1 MFLKYLLLTFFT
13 FWGAIS
19 LHANDSCTS
28 PTATIT
34 LNDTLTGQNIQYPYI
49 SGDASSGKALYY
61 KIILTQNGQLQ
72 LRTQTDSTHA
82 SDTVNTYGQLMD
94 STCAL
99 LTTDTQT
106 ASDPRYFTIDQN
118 LSAGTY
124 YLRVYNEVVIND
136 SDPSLAKGYFQL
148 YNSFTAALAETG
160 SYIWRS
166 TTPSGY
172 TVTSGEDIVFH
183 VYLKNTGTS
192 SLTSATITIPD
203 FSNLTYIGTENDS
216 EWSCTK
222 NSTNLSCTLNRAPLA
237 HMELSSF
244 DIRYHAPYSSNDIT
258 ESNQASANVTYANGT
273 SETKYDTKNVLIK
286 KITPSI
292 KITKTASQS
301 SVIQGD
307 SFDYTLTVKNN
318 GTIDADSI
326 SVSDTV
332 PSAYT
337 VTGVSD
343 GDFSC
348 NVSGQQIDCTLPGT
362 LYPNGAEDL
371 TIHVTATGSSGAINT
386 ASVSAVTA
394 IQNVSDNDYLQVDI
408 VPQTY
413 ELSLLH
419 SIDTSELI
427 QGHTTYYYFSI
438 RNTGNMD
445 LSHVTLT
452 DTIPSQLSIVNI
464 TAPADWDCSASDTT
478 NNQLSCT
485 LPAVLAPGDVKYVSV
500 KVKGETTGTGIV
512 NSATATADSAATKN
526 ADTTLDIVA
535 PQPSIDLEKSAPSSV
550 KSLKTFYYTFTAENS
565 GTETLSNITLTDTF
579 DAQLTL
585 PADWNDAVPASW
597 HCNKSGNTLTCTY
610 MSTLAP
616 GDTTQ
621 ILDIKVKAP
630 YTTTDTLIS
639 NTAQVD
645 ANYTTSATVSDT
657 DNADVTISRIVTGVA
672 LVKSVSPSN
681 VHAGDT
687 FAYTVRASNSGTVE
701 ENNVTIIDDLP
712 AELGDSFT
720 VNAGTFD
727 CSASHGRHV
736 ECTLASLAEN
746 ANSAITITFTAPVVS
761 STTTVRND
769 ANVSA
774 HITAEG
780 NTDET
785 VTSTGYADV
794 TIEPPLSVLSVSKTA
809 SQTTVLEKDIF
820 TYTVSVSNNGLG
832 MEDNI
837 TITDVI
843 PSDLTIQSIDS
854 GSWSCLQNHQ
864 KVDCLLS
871 SLAPGSDA
879 DPVKI
884 TVQAPNNI
892 TTDKTVTNTATVKS
906 VQNST
911 GVSDTADV
919 QLLSNYSAI
928 NLHLISS
935 PSSVFAGD
943 PYSYSIKVTNN
954 SGRDI
959 ATVTLT
965 DTLPNDVVYDHT
977 DNNGWNCNYTESNR
991 TLSCDNNGTAF
1002 PPGDHTITLYVKAPN
1017 YETNVTNTVF
1027 MKSSI
1032 ITQDRNASTV
1042 TYVRG
1047 RDTHL
1052 QFSKALASKNPV
1064 KMNEPYSYIFEVTNL
1079 ADTPDSDV
1087 NATDLNVTILLDQN
1101 ETKQALHATGWTCT
1115 GDQNITCTLPWLAQH
1130 EVSPQI
1136 VIDVVSP
1143 SYGQRITNVSAKA
1156 SESRHDL
1163 NTTLITTVKE
1173 IVQADAVLEVSD
1185 TPDPV
1190 ESGDSYTYDF
1200 TVTNTHPTKTLEGM
1214 VVDINTT
1221 SAENFVLQS
1230 YDDSSLWNCQQNS
1243 DNVHCQLNST
1253 IPPNSD
1259 IHLKLDVLSPAVATN
1274 VEINATLSSEYLND
1288 TNPDNNN
1295 VHESTTVHKTDFT
1308 VNTPRDF
1315 TRVPIQGD
1323 EDTNIYGD
1331 ILSIGNQSVCEQNSV
1346 GQCIEPTYPVNDI
1359 IEQKNIN
1366 LDSAHAGAYK
1376 NATAARLNL
1385 QPNDEVI
1392 WAGLYWMGR
1401 IDKTK
1406 SGVSEKIHKAAT
1418 VYLRHETE
1426 GSYMEIRSD
1435 RSANAIDNNGTLITG
1450 VDKFNFINDSSYFD
1464 YQGMADVT
1472 NYVRQHKGGYY
1483 WVADVQVTEGD
1494 NISAGWNLLV
1504 IVMDKSEN
1512 PTRDLRN
1519 ITVFDG
1525 FQGVWKSP
1533 DYITDNYPDEVN
1545 ETVKGFLTPAYGA
1558 IDSKV
1563 YMFAF
1568 EGDKTL
1574 DDYITITDKGG
1585 TPHQLTNSINP
1596 VHDVVNGTLSH
1607 TGTLFTDRI
1616 PALHNSSGIDID
1628 SFALG
1633 DVNGSGI
1640 IQNDQTSTSITI
1652 GSGDGTASTTGGD
1665 QFFLGLVAFSTNLH
1679 QPLCYTQSYKTTDF
1693 SADLPA
1699 EISLGQEIGID
1710 VEIVNTEVQDVDN
1723 LKIYTAIDPI
1733 LKENNSSF
1741 EIKNID
1747 SAGTPESNFHSAGSL
1762 FDFGSIP
1769 MTPDQNQTEIT
1780 VRAGYGADSSN
1791 GGKLYGNKKLY
1802 FRYKAIIDD
1811 FNDENKTLNV
1821 YKISYNPINKKIMMP
1836 SCGTQTH
1843 LPVIKANHTNG
1854 FNTVHQGGMTDTML
1868 DGLTHGD
1875 PTAPN
1880 NETHL
1885 FTQLTGNTFQVDV
1898 VALDDDNP
1906 QMIRPNPYH
1915 GLVELELVE
1924 YNSSLS
1930 CESYQPIKKLD
1941 VSFNGAV
1948 TATQSLSTSD
1958 AQQNTLFRVRYLT
1971 DKYGKML
1978 EWSSNSLTISNLV
1991 NILHNSGMTNI
2002 CTAECTGM
2010 GATLTGC
2017 KTCLFKRIEDGGLA
2031 KVSCSSDTFT
2041 IKPATVT
2048 MDINTTAPLVGG
2060 KSYNLDF
2067 DANTT
2072 QYNPTVTSGNGALD
2086 YQLVIPSGCTIP
2098 PASGSLLTSSLNFSA
2113 GKATLSGFK
2122 YPNVGKI
2129 KVDYRDSVWTYYDQ
2143 NATDANMS
2151 DCIVGSSS
2159 NTPDASGR
2167 IGCDVSGSK
2176 VFTFVP
2182 ANFTSTAA
2190 FAPSAGSHVYISND
2204 PAMSGILNLSLS
2216 AKLQDNSIAT
2226 NYTQGCFANDVN
2238 FTLSVAN
2245 TPEDWNGRADINTS
2259 VLFDGSGSTPQ
2270 HLGGGSFKIPQ
2281 SLFNSGM
2288 ASNIPV
2294 KINYQRKRSVP
2305 QDPFTVHKND
2315 FNLTVVDDDN
2325 VTGGDFDK
2333 SSDQSVQY
2341 LYARVYA
2348 TTIKTDENSIDVPLY
2363 YEAYCKDCN
2372 RSKYFPANVH
2382 EGLDSVNWY
2391 RINTLHTSAAQGH
2404 IQSIFAKNGTQ
2415 IGTVT
2420 LDKIPLSLGTLNA
2433 PHRDRIFFKP
2443 DAWLQFNK
2451 YKETEDKSHF
2461 DVFFF
2466 PPDEKWGG
2474 KGDIGRTIDLN
2485 ISKTNRQTIDW

>member
-1 MFLKYLLLTFFT
+1 MFFKYLLWTVIA
-13 FWGAIS
+13 FWGAVSI
-19 LHANDSCTS
+19 HADDSCSS

-61 KIILTQNGQLQ
+61 KIVLTQNGQLQ

-82 SDTVNTYGQLMD
+82 SDTVDTYGQLMD
-94 STCAL
+94 SNCAL
-99 LTTDTQT
+99 LTTDTQI
-106 ASDPRYFTIDQN
+106 ASDPRYFTVDQN

-124 YLRVYNEVVIND
+124 YLRVYNEVTLND

-148 YNSFTAALAETG
+148 YNNFTVAQAETE
-160 SYIWRS
+160 SSLWRDADPGD
-166 TTPSGY
+166 TI
-172 TVTSGEDIVFH
+172 TSGDDIVYH
-183 VYLKNTGTS
+183 VHLQNKGTS
-192 SLTSATITIPD
+192 SLIAATVTIPD
-203 FSNLTYIGTENDS
+203 FSHLTYTSTQNDS

-222 NSTNLSCTLNRAPLA
+222 NSDNLSCTLSRVPLA
-237 HMELSSF
+237 QWETSSF
-244 DIRYHAPYSSNDIT
+244 DVHYHAPYSATDLT
-258 ESNQASANVTYANGT
+258 ETNQATADVTYANGT
-273 SETKYDTKNVLIK
+273 SETKYNTKNLFIQRVI
-286 KITPSI
+286 PSI
-292 KITKTASQS
+292 QITKTASQT
-301 SVIQGD
+301 SVIQGNA
-307 SFDYTLTVKNN
+307 FDYTLTVKNN
-318 GTIDADSI
+318 GTIDASSI
-326 SVSDTV
+326 SVSDRV
-332 PSAYT
+332 PDAYT

-343 GDFSC
+343 ADFSC
-348 NVSGQQIDCTLPGT
+348 NVSGQEINCTLPGT
-362 LYPNGAEDL
+362 LSPNGAEDL

-386 ASVSAVTA
+386 ASTSAVTA
-394 IQNVSDNDYLQVDI
+394 IQTISDSDSIQVDI
-408 VPQTY
+408 VPKTY
-413 ELSLLH
+413 ELSLTN
-419 SIDTSELI
+419 SVDTSELV
-427 QGHTTYYYFSI
+427 QGHTTSYHFRV

-445 LSHVTLT
+445 LNNVTLT
-452 DTIPSQLSIVNI
+452 DTLPSQLSVVNI
-464 TAPADWDCSASDTT
+464 YDDSDWDCSTSDTT

-485 LPAVLAPGDVKYVSV
+485 LSAVLSPGDVKDLSIE
-500 KVKGETTGTGIV
+500 VKGETTGTGIV
-512 NSATATADSAATKN
+512 NSAIAKADSTTAQN
-526 ADTTLDIVA
+526 ADATLDIVA
-535 PQPSIDLEKSAPSSV
+535 PQPSIDLDKSAPTSV
-550 KSLKTFYYTFTAENS
+550 KSLKTFYYSFAAGND

-597 HCNKSGNTLTCTY
+597 NCSKSGNSITCTY
-610 MSTLAP
+610 TRTLTP
-616 GDTTQ
+616 GTTTET
-621 ILDIKVKAP
+621 LKIKAKAP
-630 YTTTDTLIS
+630 YTTTDIVIG
-639 NTAQVD
+639 NTARVD
-645 ANYTTSATVSDT
+645 ANYTTSATVSAT
-657 DNADVTISRIVTGVA
+657 DNADVSISKIITGIA
-672 LVKSVSPSN
+672 LVKSVSPQN
-681 VHAGDT
+681 VHAGDSFT
-687 FAYTVRASNSGTVE
+687 YTIRASNTGTVE
-701 ENNVTIIDDLP
+701 ESNVTITDDLP
-712 AELGDSFT
+712 AELGDNFT
-720 VNAGTFD
+720 VNAGAFD
-727 CSASHGRHV
+727 CSASHDRHV
-736 ECTLASLAEN
+736 ACTLASLSEN
-746 ANSAITITFTAPVVS
+746 ANSAVTITFTAPVVS
-761 STTTVRND
+761 SSITVRND

-794 TIEPPLSVLSVSKTA
+794 TIKPPLSLLSVTKTA

-820 TYTVSVSNNGLG
+820 TYTVAVSNNGLG
-832 MEDNI
+832 TENNVTM
-837 TITDVI
+837 TDEI

-854 GSWSCLQNHQ
+854 GSWSCLQDHQ
-864 KVDCLLS
+864 KVACLLS
-871 SLAPGSDA
+871 SLAPNSDA
-879 DPVKI
+879 DPIKI

-892 TTDKTVTNTATVKS
+892 ATDKTVTNTATVKS

-919 QLLSNYSAI
+919 QLLSDYSAI
-928 NLHLISS
+928 NLHLTSS

-943 PYSYSIKVTNN
+943 PYSYNIKVTNN

-965 DTLPNDVVYDHT
+965 DTLPDDVVYDHT
-977 DNNGWNCNYTESNR
+977 DNNGWNCNYTDSNR

-1002 PPGDHTITLYVKAPN
+1002 PPGDHTITLYVRAPN
-1017 YETNVTNTVF
+1017 YDTNVTDTVF

-1032 ITQDRNASTV
+1032 LTQDRNATTI
-1042 TYVRG
+1042 TYVKG

-1052 QFSKALASKNPV
+1052 QFSKALVSKNPV
-1064 KMNEPYSYIFEVTNL
+1064 KMNETYSYIFEVTNL
-1079 ADTPDSDV
+1079 ADTPDSDL
-1087 NATDLNVTILLDQN
+1087 NATDLNVTIMLDQN

-1130 EVSPQI
+1130 GVSPQI

-1143 SYGQRITNVSAKA
+1143 SYGQRVTKVSAKA
-1156 SESRHDL
+1156 NESRHDL

-1173 IVQADAVLEVSD
+1173 IVQADAVLQVSD

-1190 ESGDSYTYDF
+1190 ESDSSYSYDF
-1200 TVTNTHPTKTLEGM
+1200 TVTNTHPDKTLEGM
-1214 VVDINTT
+1214 VLDINTT
-1221 SAENFVLQS
+1221 SAKNFVLQS
-1230 YDDSSLWNCQQNS
+1230 YDDSSLWSCLQNGN
-1243 DNVHCQLNST
+1243 NVHCLLNS
-1253 IPPNSD
+1253 PLAPGSD
-1259 IHLKLDVLSPAVATN
+1259 IHLILDVLSPAVTTS
-1274 VEINATLSSEYLND
+1274 VEINATLSSEYLDD
-1288 TNPDNNN
+1288 TNPDNNH
-1295 VHESTTVHKTDFT
+1295 VHETTTVHKTDFT
-1308 VNTPRDF
+1308 ADNPRDF

-1331 ILSIGNQSVCEQNSV
+1331 IISIGNQSVCEQNSA

-1366 LDSAHAGAYK
+1366 LDPAHAGAYK
-1376 NATAARLNL
+1376 NATAARLDL
-1385 QPNDEVI
+1385 QPTDEVL

-1401 IDKTK
+1401 VDKTK
-1406 SGVSEKIHKAAT
+1406 SGVSEKIKKAAT
-1418 VYLRHETE
+1418 VYLRHETVN
-1426 GSYMEIRSD
+1426 SYTEIRSE

-1472 NYVRQHKGGYY
+1472 SYVRQHKGGYY
-1483 WVADVQVTEGD
+1483 WVANVQVTEGD
-1494 NISAGWNLLV
+1494 NISAGWNLVV

-1533 DYITDNYPDEVN
+1533 GYMTDKYPDEVN
-1545 ETVKGFLTPAYGA
+1545 ETVKGFLTPSYGA

-1574 DDYITITDKGG
+1574 DDYITITDKSGIA
-1585 TPHQLTNSINP
+1585 HQLTNSMNP
-1596 VHDVVNGTLSH
+1596 VHDVVNGTLSR
-1607 TGTLFTDRI
+1607 TGTLFTDRM

-1633 DVNGSGI
+1633 DVDGPGI
-1640 IQNDQTSTSITI
+1640 IQNDQTSANIII
-1652 GSGDGTASTTGGD
+1652 GSGDGTASTSGGD

-1679 QPLCYTQSYKTTDF
+1679 QPLCYTQNYKTADF
-1693 SADLPA
+1693 SADLPS

-1710 VEIVNTEVQDVDN
+1710 VEIENKEVQDIDN
-1723 LKIYTAIDPI
+1723 LKIYTDIDPI

-1747 SAGTPESNFHSAGSL
+1747 SSGTPESDYHSDSSL

-1769 MTPDQNQTEIT
+1769 ITPDQNQSEIT

-1802 FRYKAIIDD
+1802 FRYKAVVDD

-1821 YKISYNPINKKIMMP
+1821 YKVSYNPINKKIMIP
-1836 SCGTQTH
+1836 SCGSKTH
-1843 LPVIKANHTNG
+1843 LPVIKENHTNG
-1854 FNTVHQGGMTDTML
+1854 FNTVHQGAMTDTML

-1885 FTQLTGNTFQVDV
+1885 FTQLTDSTFQVDV
-1898 VALDDDNP
+1898 VALDDNNP
-1906 QMIRPNPYH
+1906 QLIRPNPYH

-1930 CESYQPIKKLD
+1930 CENYHPIKSLD
-1941 VSFNGAV
+1941 VSFDGAV
-1948 TATQSLSTSD
+1948 TATQSLSTND
-1958 AQQNTLFRVRYLT
+1958 AQQNALFRVRYLT

-1978 EWSSNSLTISNLV
+1978 EWSSNNLTLGNLA
-1991 NILHNSGMTNI
+1991 NILQDSGTTGV
-2002 CTAECTGM
+2002 CTTECM
-2010 GATLTGC
+2010 GTAANLSGC
-2017 KTCLFKRIEDGGLA
+2017 KACLFKRVEDGGLA
-2031 KVSCSSDTFT
+2031 KVSCSSDTFA
-2041 IKPATVT
+2041 IKPATVA
-2048 MDINTTAPLVGG
+2048 MDINDTKPLRGG

-2072 QYNPTVTSGNGALD
+2072 QYNPTVTTGNGALD
-2086 YQLVIPSGCTIP
+2086 YQLMIPSGCAIP
-2098 PASGSLLTSSLNFSA
+2098 PESGNLLTSSLNFSA

-2122 YPNVGKI
+2122 YPNIGKI

-2159 NTPDASGR
+2159 NTPDASGK

-2176 VFTFVP
+2176 IFTFVP

-2190 FAPSAGSHVYISND
+2190 FAPSAGSHVYISD
-2204 PAMSGILNLSLS
+2204 DLAMSGILNLSLT
-2216 AKLQDNSIAT
+2216 AKLQDNTIAT

-2238 FTLSVAN
+2238 FTLNVAN
-2245 TPEDWNGRADINTS
+2245 SPEDWNGRADINTS
-2259 VLFDGSGSTPQ
+2259 VLFDGSGSAPQ
-2270 HLGGGSFKIPQ
+2270 YLGGGKFKIPQ

-2288 ASNIPV
+2288 ASSVPV
-2294 KINYQRKRSVP
+2294 KINYRRKRSVP

-2315 FNLTVVDDDN
+2315 FNLTVIDDDN

-2333 SSDQSVQY
+2333 SSDSSVQY

-2348 TTIKTDENSIDVPLY
+2348 TTIKTDKESIDVPLY

-2382 EGLDSVNWY
+2382 ESLDSVNWY
-2391 RINTLHTSAAQGH
+2391 QINTLHTSAAQGH
-2404 IQSIFAKNGTQ
+2404 IQSIFAKNGTH
-2415 IGTVT
+2415 IGSVT

-2433 PHRDRIFFKP
+2433 PHRDRIFFTP
-2443 DAWLQFNK
+2443 DSWLQFNK
-2451 YKETEDKSHF
+2451 YKETGNKSHF